1 MAVAEAAA
9 AVVAAVDFV
18 RDGPPTIFAV
28 EIPQRRGDS
37 IVLSTDEGV
46 RGATTAELLAG
57 LRPGFYREGADT
69 AGNASTSTTV
79 QWKGVRP
86 QAMAEAMGAQ
96 ASAPSAS
103 STLAMCMAK
112 GSGGI
117 APLSAP
123 A

>member
-1 MAVAEAAA
+1 M
-9 AVVAAVDFV
+9 
-18 RDGPPTIFAV
+18 
-28 EIPQRRGDS
+28 
-37 IVLSTDEGV
+37 VLSTDEGV
-46 RGATTAELLAG
+46 REATTAELLAG
-57 LRPGFYREGADT
+57 LRPVFYGEGTVT
-69 AGNASTSTTV
+69 AGNASTSTTA
-79 QWKGVRP
+79 QWMEVRP

-103 STLAMCMAK
+103 STLAMCMAN